1 MVALVAVPRP
11 AEAKTFGEF
20 LKDLGNSIVRPQKHR
35 SKSRQK
41 TRSKDGKPGTIQEG
55 PLTSPSPGATV
66 SPLQLPVRVATA
78 APEVKGKKRD
88 VPYGI
93 PVADRPGFVTSPYA
107 PNEGLVDVRPFSS
120 GTEVKDPYTGKVFL
134 TP

>member
-1 MVALVAVPRP
+1 MMALVVAPRP
-11 AEAKTFGEF
+11 AEARTFGEF
-20 LKDLGNSIVRPQKHR
+20 LKDLGNSIVRPQKQR

-41 TRSKDGKPGTIQEG
+41 TRSKDGKQGTIEEG
-55 PLTSPSPGATV
+55 PLTSPSPGASV
-66 SPLQLPVRVATA
+66 SPVPLPVRVASA

-107 PNEGLVDVRPFSS
+107 PNEGLVDVRPFPS